1 VCGSEISAA
10 AEKRSAIQIFDS
22 YLEVPAKG
30 KRIETIAVDDIN
42 SRSALRDNPFPD
54 PGMINSRLANPIR
67 DIPSELLERII
78 SSQRG
83 SVVDD

>member
-1 VCGSEISAA
+1 VRGSEISAA

-54 PGMINSRLANPIR
+54 SGMINSRLANPIR